1 MKKRIKLRVKRLAT
15 KITQLLA
22 DFASTTMEL
31 VSTKVERVYQIHM
44 EKAQMRLAPRPDRSC
59 PSILLETSSGI
70 ATYAKGHQL
79 FALGNKS

>member
-1 MKKRIKLRVKRLAT
+1 MFFADWREAMKKRIKLRVKRLAT

-59 PSILLETSSGI
+59 PSILFRD
-70 ATYAKGHQL
+70 K
-79 FALGNKS
+79 